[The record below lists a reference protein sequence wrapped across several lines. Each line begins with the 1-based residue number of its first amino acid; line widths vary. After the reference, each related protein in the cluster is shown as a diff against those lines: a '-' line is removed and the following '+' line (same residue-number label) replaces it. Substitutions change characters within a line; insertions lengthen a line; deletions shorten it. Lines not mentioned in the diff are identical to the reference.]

1 MWCVLDSLI
10 QKSDNG
16 FLVFIQVNPD
26 RSLYLAVCCN
36 QNMHPHLVNKTLTF
50 PVKLDTAF
58 SVIEMLCT
66 RGIIQI
72 RNYLGVLDPEN
83 FNV

>member
-1 MWCVLDSLI
+1 
-10 QKSDNG
+10 
-16 FLVFIQVNPD
+16 
-26 RSLYLAVCCN
+26 
-36 QNMHPHLVNKTLTF
+36 MHPYLVNKTLTF

-66 RGIIQI
+66 RGTIQI